1 MTLTSGAI
9 RITPRLSTQ
18 RHSTPVRKGAILTI
32 ILVSYFMILL
42 DNSVIFTALPSLQ
55 ADLQLTGTELAWVQN
70 AYTLVFGG
78 LLLLGARAGDILG
91 RKPVFIFGLIV
102 FSVASLLI
110 ALSPAGWWLI
120 TARAIQGIG
129 AAIVAPSALSLITAT
144 FQGAERSRAVAWY
157 SATAGIGASLGLV
170 VGGGMASWFSWRAGF
185 FINVPIGLA
194 MLILAPRFL
203 LRTPALPG
211 RFDITGAIT
220 STVGVG
226 SLVFAILNAAENG
239 WASPATVAGFIAAAV
254 ILTVFIV
261 AESRAAQ
268 PIMPLR
274 LFASRLRTGAY
285 LTRLLYLGA
294 MIGFFFFTSQY
305 LQEAL
310 GFTPLQ
316 AGLAFLPMTLVNFV
330 VAIAIPRLTA
340 RFGNTL
346 PLIVGVALTLGG
358 MVWLSRITPDSTY
371 LTAVALP
378 MLLIGAGQGLA
389 FAPMTTFGISGATA
403 TDAGAAS
410 GVVNTFHQV
419 GSSLGLGILVAVA
432 GAAVSGNTGS
442 AASTITTEAGAAL
455 TAGSIFL
462 AASLVIVLAF
472 IAPASAAARR
482 TRTAAA
488 TTLAAGTP
496 TPAVPA
502 LPNTTPKDAH
512 V

>member
-1 MTLTSGAI
+1 MSSITDAI
-9 RITPRLSTQ
+9 RTTTL
-18 RHSTPVRKGAILTI
+18 HKGAILTV

-55 ADLQLTGTELAWVQN
+55 ADLQLTGTELAWVQD

-129 AAIVAPSALSLITAT
+129 AAVVAPSALSLITAA
-144 FQGAERSRAVAWY
+144 FEGEQRSRAVAWY

-170 VGGGMASWFSWRAGF
+170 IGGATASWFSWRAGF
-185 FINVPIGLA
+185 FINVPIGIA

-203 LRTPALPG
+203 PRTPKLPG
-211 RFDITGAIT
+211 RFDIVGAVT
-220 STVGVG
+220 STLGVG
-226 SLVFAILNAAENG
+226 SLVFAILYAAEFG
-239 WASPATVAGFIAAAV
+239 WATVPTLVGFVVAAV
-254 ILTVFIV
+254 VLTVFVV
-261 AESRAAQ
+261 AEARAAQ

-316 AGLAFLPMTLVNFV
+316 AGLAFLPMTVVNFA
-330 VAIAIPRLTA
+330 VAVAIPRLTA
-340 RFGNTL
+340 RFGNAL
-346 PLIVGVALTLGG
+346 PLTVGVVLTLAG
-358 MVWLSRITPDSTY
+358 MIWLSRIAPTSDY

-389 FAPMTTFGISGATA
+389 FAPMTTYGISGATPS
-403 TDAGAAS
+403 DAGAAS

-419 GSSLGLGILVAVA
+419 GSSLGLGILVAIA
-432 GAAVSGNTGS
+432 GAAVSGTTTS
-442 AASTITTEAGAAL
+442 MATAVTAEASAAL
-455 TAGSIFL
+455 TAGSGFL
-462 AASLVIVLAF
+462 LLSLIIVLALVV
-472 IAPASAAARR
+472 PGAAALRR
-482 TRTAAA
+482 RAA
-488 TTLAAGTP
+488 TEATVE
-496 TPAVPA
+496 TPAAVSA
-502 LPNTTPKDAH
+502 QSRA
-512 V
+512 

>member
-1 MTLTSGAI
+1 MAGNASTLTSDAV
-9 RITPRLSTQ
+9 RTTPL
-18 RHSTPVRKGAILTI
+18 HKGALLTI
-32 ILVSYFMILL
+32 VLVSYFMILL

-78 LLLLGARAGDILG
+78 FLLLGARAGEILG

-110 ALSPAGWWLI
+110 ALSPAGWWII

-144 FQGAERSRAVAWY
+144 FEGRERSRAVAWY

-170 VGGGMASWFSWRAGF
+170 VGGAMASWFSWRAGF

-194 MLILAPRFL
+194 MLLLAPRFL
-203 LRTPALPG
+203 PGTPALPG
-211 RFDITGAIT
+211 RFDLVGAIT
-220 STVGVG
+220 STLGVG
-226 SLVFAILNAAENG
+226 ALVFAILNAAESG
-239 WASPATVAGFIAAAV
+239 WTNPPTVIGFAVAVVVLIA
-254 ILTVFIV
+254 FIV
-261 AESRAAQ
+261 TEARATQ

-274 LFASRLRTGAY
+274 LFASRTRTGAY

-310 GFTPLQ
+310 GFTPIQ
-316 AGLAFLPMTLVNFV
+316 AGVAFLPMTLVNFA
-330 VAIAIPRLTA
+330 VAMAIPQLTA

-346 PLIVGVALTLGG
+346 PLITGVALTLGG
-358 MVWLSRITPDSTY
+358 MFWLSRITTTSDY
-371 LTAVALP
+371 VTAVALP

-389 FAPMTTFGISGATA
+389 FAPMTTFGIAGATA
-403 TDAGAAS
+403 SDAGAAS
-410 GVVNTFHQV
+410 GVVNTFHQI

-432 GAAVSGNTGS
+432 GAAAAGTTG
-442 AASTITTEAGAAL
+442 GAAAITAEAVGAL
-455 TAGSIFL
+455 TGASIFL
-462 AASLVIVLAF
+462 GISLLIVLIL
-472 IAPASAAARR
+472 IAPGDLAAQR
-482 TRTAAA
+482 RTAADGDSA
-488 TTLAAGTP
+488 THSLAFRPSPGIR
-496 TPAVPA
+496 
-502 LPNTTPKDAH
+502 
-512 V
+512 

>member
-1 MTLTSGAI
+1 MTSRSGA
-9 RITPRLSTQ
+9 TDTTTV
-18 RHSTPVRKGAILTI
+18 HKGAILAI
-32 ILVSYFMILL
+32 VLVSYFMILL

-55 ADLQLTGTELAWVQN
+55 AELQLTGTELAWVQN

-91 RKPVFIFGLIV
+91 RKPVFIFGLLA
-102 FSVASLLI
+102 FSLASLLI

-144 FQGAERSRAVAWY
+144 FEGAERSRAVAWY

-170 VGGGMASWFSWRAGF
+170 VGGAMASWFSWRAGF

-203 LRTPALPG
+203 PRLPALPG
-211 RFDITGAIT
+211 RFDLAGAIT
-220 STVGVG
+220 STLGVG

-239 WASPATVAGFIAAAV
+239 WASPGTLTAFVVAAV
-254 ILTVFIV
+254 VLTLFIL

-274 LFASRLRTGAY
+274 LFTSRLRTGAY
-285 LTRLLYLGA
+285 TTRLLYLGA

-316 AGLAFLPMTLVNFV
+316 AGLAFLPMTLVNFG

-340 RFGNTL
+340 RLGNTI
-346 PLIVGVALTLGG
+346 PLVGGVVLTLGG
-358 MVWLSRITPDSTY
+358 MFWLSHIQPDSSY

-378 MLLIGAGQGLA
+378 MLFIGAGQGLA

-403 TDAGAAS
+403 SDAGAAS

-432 GAAVSGNTGS
+432 GAAASSSTGD
-442 AASTITTEAGAAL
+442 AAARITAEAGAAL
-455 TAGSIFL
+455 TGGSVFL
-462 AASLVIVLAF
+462 LVSLVIVLAL
-472 IAPASAAARR
+472 IVPASLADRRNTAAPAP
-482 TRTAAA
+482 
-488 TTLAAGTP
+488 AAGIP
-496 TPAVPA
+496 IASGA
-502 LPNTTPKDAH
+502 RQA
-512 V
+512 

>member
-9 RITPRLSTQ
+9 RTTPLRSATSL
-18 RHSTPVRKGAILTI
+18 HKGAILTI
-32 ILVSYFMILL
+32 VLVSYFMILL
-42 DNSVIFTALPSLQ
+42 DNSVIFTGLPSLQ
-55 ADLQLTGTELAWVQN
+55 ADLQLTGTEPAWVQN

-78 LLLLGARAGDILG
+78 FLLLGARAGDILG

-110 ALSPAGWWLI
+110 ALSPAGWWII

-144 FQGAERSRAVAWY
+144 FEGKERSRAVAWY

-170 VGGGMASWFSWRAGF
+170 VGGAMASWFSWRAGF

-194 MLILAPRFL
+194 MLLLAPRFL
-203 LRTPALPG
+203 PRTPALPG
-211 RFDITGAIT
+211 RFDLVPAIT
-220 STVGVG
+220 STLGVG
-226 SLVFAILNAAENG
+226 ALVFAILNAAENG
-239 WASPATVAGFIAAAV
+239 WASTATLVGFVVAAV
-254 ILTVFIV
+254 VLAAFLITE
-261 AESRAAQ
+261 ARATQ

-274 LFASRLRTGAY
+274 LFASRTRTGAY

-310 GFTPLQ
+310 GFTPIQ

-330 VAIAIPRLTA
+330 VAIAIPRITA

-346 PLIVGVALTLGG
+346 PLAVGVALTLAGIF
-358 MVWLSRITPDSTY
+358 WLSHITPASDY

-389 FAPMTTFGISGATA
+389 FAPMTTFGIAGANA
-403 TDAGAAS
+403 ADAGAAS

-419 GSSLGLGILVAVA
+419 GSSLGLGILVAIA
-432 GAAVSGNTGS
+432 GTAAAQTSGAA
-442 AASTITTEAGAAL
+442 ASITAEASAAL
-455 TAGSIFL
+455 TGASIFL
-462 AASLVIVLAF
+462 VISLLMVLTL
-472 IAPASAAARR
+472 IAPGDRAAHRRAAAADGGTTRR
-482 TRTAAA
+482 SL
-488 TTLAAGTP
+488 LAAGR
-496 TPAVPA
+496 PAV
-502 LPNTTPKDAH
+502 DA
-512 V
+512 

>member
-1 MTLTSGAI
+1 MISTTGAI
-9 RITPRLSTQ
+9 RTAPL
-18 RHSTPVRKGAILTI
+18 HKGAILTI

-55 ADLQLTGTELAWVQN
+55 ADLQLSGTELAWVQD

-91 RKPVFIFGLIV
+91 RKPVFIFGLTV

-110 ALSPAGWWLI
+110 AVSPAGWWLI
-120 TARAIQGIG
+120 ASRAVQGIG
-129 AAIVAPSALSLITAT
+129 AAVVAPSALSLITAT
-144 FQGAERSRAVAWY
+144 FEGAERSRAVAWY

-170 VGGGMASWFSWRAGF
+170 VGGAMASWFSWRAGF
-185 FINVPIGLA
+185 FLNVPIGLA
-194 MLILAPRFL
+194 MLALAPRYL
-203 LRTPALPG
+203 PHTPKLPG
-211 RFDITGAIT
+211 RFDIVGAIT
-220 STVGVG
+220 STLGVG
-226 SLVFAILNAAENG
+226 SLVFTILYAAEFG
-239 WASPATVAGFIAAAV
+239 WGAAPALIGLTLAGIGLAMFV
-254 ILTVFIV
+254 V
-261 AESRAAQ
+261 AEARAAQ

-274 LFASRLRTGAY
+274 LFTSRLRTGAY

-316 AGLAFLPMTLVNFV
+316 AGLAFLPMTLVNFA
-330 VAIAIPRLTA
+330 VALAVPRLVT
-340 RFGNTL
+340 RFGNTAL
-346 PLIVGVALTLGG
+346 LIAGVILTFAG
-358 MVWLSRITPDSTY
+358 MVWLSRIDATSNY

-403 TDAGAAS
+403 SDAGAAS

-432 GAAVSGNTGS
+432 GAAASGTTGTVAATIS
-442 AASTITTEAGAAL
+442 AEAAAAL
-455 TAGSIFL
+455 TAGSVFL
-462 AASLVIVLAF
+462 AAGLVIVMALVVPGAAALHRRTPL
-472 IAPASAAARR
+472 APA
-482 TRTAAA
+482 
-488 TTLAAGTP
+488 
-496 TPAVPA
+496 PA
-502 LPNTTPKDAH
+502 LVGAAH
-512 V
+512 N

>member
-1 MTLTSGAI
+1 MNPTSGAI
-9 RITPRLSTQ
+9 R
-18 RHSTPVRKGAILTI
+18 STPLHKGAILTI

-102 FSVASLLI
+102 FSLASLLI

-120 TARAIQGIG
+120 TARAIQGVG

-144 FQGAERSRAVAWY
+144 FDGAERSRAVAWY

-170 VGGGMASWFSWRAGF
+170 VGGAMASWFSWRAGF
-185 FINVPIGLA
+185 FINVPIGVA

-203 LRTPALPG
+203 PRTPALPG
-211 RFDITGAIT
+211 RFDIAGAIT
-220 STVGVG
+220 STLGVG

-239 WASPATVAGFIAAAV
+239 WTSPGTLIAFAVAAV
-254 ILTVFIV
+254 VLALFIV
-261 AESRAAQ
+261 AESRASQ

-285 LTRLLYLGA
+285 ATRLLYLGA

-316 AGLAFLPMTLVNFV
+316 AGLAFLPMTLVNFA

-340 RFGNTL
+340 RIGNTL
-346 PLIVGVALTLGG
+346 PLIGGVVLTLGG
-358 MVWLSRITPDSTY
+358 MFWLSYIQPDSSY
-371 LTAVALP
+371 VTAVALP

-432 GAAVSGNTGS
+432 GTAATGS
-442 AASTITTEAGAAL
+442 TGDAAALITTEAGAAL

-462 AASLVIVLAF
+462 LASLVIVLAL
-472 IAPASAAARR
+472 IAPASAAIRR
-482 TRTAAA
+482 NAAA
-488 TTLAAGTP
+488 TVTTTAGAEAPVNVAAHHP
-496 TPAVPA
+496 
-502 LPNTTPKDAH
+502 
-512 V
+512 

>member
-1 MTLTSGAI
+1 MTSTSGAI
-9 RITPRLSTQ
+9 RTTP
-18 RHSTPVRKGAILTI
+18 RHSTPLHKGAILTI

-55 ADLQLTGTELAWVQN
+55 ADLHLTGTELAWVQN

-170 VGGGMASWFSWRAGF
+170 VGGAMASWISWRAGF

-203 LRTPALPG
+203 PRTPALPG

-220 STVGVG
+220 STLGVG

-239 WASPATVAGFIAAAV
+239 WTSPATVIGFISAAGIV
-254 ILTVFIV
+254 TVFIV
-261 AESRAAQ
+261 AESRATQ

-316 AGLAFLPMTLVNFV
+316 AGLAFLPMTLVNFA

-358 MVWLSRITPDSTY
+358 MFWLSRIAPDSTY

-432 GAAVSGNTGS
+432 GAAVSGSTGN
-442 AASTITTEAGAAL
+442 AAATITAEAGAAL

-462 AASLVIVLAF
+462 AASLVIVLTL
-472 IAPASAAARR
+472 IAPASAAVGRKR
-482 TRTAAA
+482 AAA
-488 TTLAAGTP
+488 NTPAAGTTMSFTVAKTVFADT
-496 TPAVPA
+496 TPA
-502 LPNTTPKDAH
+502 
-512 V
+512 

>member
-1 MTLTSGAI
+1 MTSMTSMTSMTDANGTA
-9 RITPRLSTQ
+9 PL
-18 RHSTPVRKGAILTI
+18 HKGAILTI
-32 ILVSYFMILL
+32 VLVSYFMILL

-55 ADLQLTGTELAWVQN
+55 ADLQLSGTELAWVQN

-110 ALSPAGWWLI
+110 ALSPAGWWI
-120 TARAIQGIG
+120 IASRALQGVG
-129 AAIVAPSALSLITAT
+129 AAIVAPSALSLITVT
-144 FQGAERSRAVAWY
+144 FHGQERSRAVAWY

-170 VGGGMASWFSWRAGF
+170 VGGAMASWFSWRAGF

-194 MLILAPRFL
+194 MLVLAPRFL
-203 LRTPALPG
+203 PRTPPLPG
-211 RFDITGAIT
+211 RFDIIGALT

-226 SLVFAILNAAENG
+226 SLVFATLNAADNG
-239 WASPATVAGFIAAAV
+239 WASPATLVGFAVAAV
-254 ILTVFIV
+254 VLTLFIV
-261 AESRAAQ
+261 AEARAVQ

-316 AGLAFLPMTLVNFV
+316 AGLAFLPMTLVNFA
-330 VAIAIPRLTA
+330 VAVAIPRLTA

-346 PLIVGVALTLGG
+346 PLVVGIALTLAG
-358 MVWLSRITPDSTY
+358 MLWLSRIAPDSSY

-403 TDAGAAS
+403 ADAGAAS

-432 GAAVSGNTGS
+432 GAAAVGTDRGV
-442 AASTITTEAGAAL
+442 AAAITVEATAAL
-455 TAGSIFL
+455 TAGSVFLL
-462 AASLVIVLAF
+462 AALLIVLAV
-472 IAPASAAARR
+472 IVPASAALRRRDVGCRRRSRTHHPRRR
-482 TRTAAA
+482 TSGVIANHDERN
-488 TTLAAGTP
+488 P
-496 TPAVPA
+496 
-502 LPNTTPKDAH
+502 
-512 V
+512 